1 MKKKKILILVVYG
14 LSIISVPFRV
24 TISERPF
31 EPKLFL
37 CQLLLANLWCS
48 WSPADLYKKSN
59 VLVVRKYPISR
70 AVSAYLVTL
79 MSYYMAFQP
88 SVSEFFI
95 MWLSATSFIPII
107 VRIIALITKAMTV
120 ICSVFV
126 FALWSFGSGASLVV
140 ARWAFTKCVM
150 LLVYV
155 RAICYL
161 FFLIYTLW
169 FSVRTRI
176 LSLLICHLVL

>member
-1 MKKKKILILVVYG
+1 
-14 LSIISVPFRV
+14 
-24 TISERPF
+24 
-31 EPKLFL
+31 
-37 CQLLLANLWCS
+37 
-48 WSPADLYKKSN
+48 
-59 VLVVRKYPISR
+59 
-70 AVSAYLVTL
+70 

-88 SVSEFFI
+88 SISEFFI
-95 MWLSATSFIPII
+95 LWLSATSFIPII

-126 FALWSFGSGASLVV
+126 FALWSFGSGASLVI

-161 FFLIYTLW
+161 FFLIYSLW

-176 LSLLICHLVL
+176 LTLLNCHLVLLVGHLWWGEWNSVLGYRVPERYFVSVDCKIEHGYINTITFFHFDLVFLVINY